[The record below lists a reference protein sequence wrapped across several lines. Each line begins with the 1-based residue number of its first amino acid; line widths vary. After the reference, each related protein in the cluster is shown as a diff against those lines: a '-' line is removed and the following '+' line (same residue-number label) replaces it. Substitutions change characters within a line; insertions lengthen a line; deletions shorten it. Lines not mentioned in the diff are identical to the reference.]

1 MTNTIDWQEWPQVR
15 IPNQYFDEMSTW
27 VVQHKLD
34 EVMVVAVKGITYFHV
49 AVKDERLLT
58 YSIVKWSGTVIP
70 SELEQKAREKEE
82 HDRVEE
88 ELKEAITRLN
98 AALAKQEF
106 ISNEVKKRGL
116 FSHSNG
122 EWTHVEE

>member
-1 MTNTIDWQEWPQVR
+1 MMKTYEWQEWPQVR

-27 VVQHKLD
+27 VVQYKLD
-34 EVMVVAVKGITYFHV
+34 EVMVVAIKSITYFHV
-49 AVKDERLLT
+49 AIKDERLLT
-58 YSIVKWSGTVIP
+58 YSIVKWGGTVIP

-88 ELKEAITRLN
+88 ELKEAITKLN
-98 AALAKQEF
+98 AALAKQDF
-106 ISNEVKKRGL
+106 ISSEFKKRAL

>member
-1 MTNTIDWQEWPQVR
+1 MMKTYEWQEWPQVR

-27 VVQHKLD
+27 VVQYKLD
-34 EVMVVAVKGITYFHV
+34 EVMVVAIKSITYFHV
-49 AVKDERLLT
+49 AIKDERLLT

-88 ELKEAITRLN
+88 ELKEAITKLN
-98 AALAKQEF
+98 AALAKQDF
-106 ISNEVKKRGL
+106 ISSEFKKRAL

>member
-1 MTNTIDWQEWPQVR
+1 MNDTNNWQEWPQVR

-27 VVQHKLD
+27 VVQHKLE
-34 EVMVVAVKGITYFHV
+34 EVMVVAIKGITYFHV
-49 AVKDERLLT
+49 AIEDERLLT
-58 YSIVKWSGTVIP
+58 YSIVKWGGTVIL

-88 ELKEAITRLN
+88 ELKEAITKLN
-98 AALAKQEF
+98 AALEKNPIVYREA
-106 ISNEVKKRGL
+106 KKRGL

-122 EWTHVEE
+122 DWIHVEE

>member
-1 MTNTIDWQEWPQVR
+1 MMKTYEWQEWPQVR
-15 IPNQYFDEMSTW
+15 IPNQFFEEMSTW
-27 VVQHKLD
+27 VVQHKLE
-34 EVMVVAVKGITYFHV
+34 EVMVIAIKGITYFHV
-49 AVKDERLLT
+49 AIEDERLLT
-58 YSIVKWSGTVIP
+58 YSIVKWGGTVIP

-88 ELKEAITRLN
+88 ELKDAITKLN
-98 AALAKQEF
+98 AALAKQDF
-106 ISNEVKKRGL
+106 ISSEFKKRAL

>member
-1 MTNTIDWQEWPQVR
+1 MMKTYEWQEWPQVR

-27 VVQHKLD
+27 VVQHKLE
-34 EVMVVAVKGITYFHV
+34 EVMVVAIKGITYFHV
-49 AVKDERLLT
+49 AIVDERLLT
-58 YSIVKWSGTVIP
+58 YSIVKWGGTVIL

-88 ELKEAITRLN
+88 ELKEAITKLN
-98 AALAKQEF
+98 AALAKQDF
-106 ISNEVKKRGL
+106 ISSEFKKRAL

>member
-1 MTNTIDWQEWPQVR
+1 MMKTYEWQEWPQVR

-27 VVQHKLD
+27 VVQYKLD
-34 EVMVVAVKGITYFHV
+34 EVMVVAIKSITYFHV
-49 AVKDERLLT
+49 AIKDERLLT
-58 YSIVKWSGTVIP
+58 YSIVKWGGTVIP

-88 ELKEAITRLN
+88 ELKEAITKLN
-98 AALAKQEF
+98 AALAKQDF
-106 ISNEVKKRGL
+106 ISSEFKNRAL